1 MATALRPTKIWST
14 TKMPQ
19 DKLPTYLHSLLRV
32 RPTKP
37 SYDIIRTGLGRLEPM
52 VQNTWK
58 LPDISSLHN
67 ADRTGTISFEMC
79 KLLFLQKDIFQ
90 PTDQS
95 THTGQ
100 RPSATFGRPV
110 WRRSGVSRDSV
121 KTNQPNR
128 FAIGGAYR
136 DRTDDPLLAKQVLS
150 QLS

>member
-1 MATALRPTKIWST
+1 
-14 TKMPQ
+14 MPRTSF
-19 DKLPTYLHSLLRV
+19 PTYLQSLHQF

-37 SYDIIRTGLGRLEPM
+37 SQGFTGTGLGRLEPR

-79 KLLFLQKDIFQ
+79 KLLFLQKDIQ
-90 PTDQS
+90 MTDQS
-95 THTGQ
+95 VRPTG
-100 RPSATFGRPV
+100 RKAVGHV
-110 WRRSGVSRDSV
+110 WPARLERSGVSRDSV
-121 KTNQPNR
+121 KTNQSNR

>member
-1 MATALRPTKIWST
+1 MRGQATSIQHSHQRSFRSRSTEPFGSCSAGAPNDWRRPYGLPRFGQQQ
-14 TKMPQ
+14 KMPQ
-19 DKLPTYLHSLLRV
+19 DKLPTYLQSLHQF

-37 SYDIIRTGLGRLEPM
+37 SHGFTETGLGRLEPM

-110 WRRSGVSRDSV
+110 WS
-121 KTNQPNR
+121 
-128 FAIGGAYR
+128 AA
-136 DRTDDPLLAKQVLS
+136 A
-150 QLS
+150 